1 LTAPTERADA
11 VPTSPSMSTRDL
23 LKEADRWGG
32 HEVLAVTDPT
42 GTLSLDDPLMLAVN
56 PHKGITV
63 LSHGGGASGEQLLSW
78 PFSAVGSV
86 DGALQS
92 DDPDDMQLLVVKVK
106 GNETFEFE
114 MDDAMAFAKLYD
126 EALCELR
133 GDVANALDDG
143 EVAEELSIGVKVA
156 NEVKVVVHF
165 FDEGELDRFWAAL
178 CLSRAA
184 LGFSCS
190 DRTTATATA
199 PETVDHG
206 DLRFAMRC
214 FGMDSHVDNIFGAFG
229 RFGGPTVQFHDM
241 QEFVGTLQ
249 IGFEEHMQAN
259 DFAAGPCCA
268 RVTKMDMMR
277 MRKTYDAIS
286 GSGGFNDLELSD
298 ALRKLGI
305 AFTDDDVAAGVRKLK
320 RHRPKEKRR
329 SGISWLEFVEGV
341 ADLTFEGGTSF
352 GKDLLAVQAN
362 LSFPVFHAFP
372 LEFPPSLELP
382 EEVAF
387 VFHDGLG
394 GLKITP
400 AEAPHGNA
408 LMTVMMAQIR
418 EFNVASQSDDPD
430 DCDVLTIRTRE
441 GLALIFEVEDGDG
454 LRAAQKQA
462 VQDCSRIATAR
473 LGGPNLLAPLQ
484 HAMLKGVFDVFD
496 VNGDGDV
503 TANELRLIFNVIG
516 TDLNWEE
523 MFAKLDID
531 GDGRVTLQELT
542 HVVAFETA
550 MSGSSGFLKVL
561 QYDVIKV
568 KEAFD
573 VVDVDGSGT
582 ISSFELKTVMDVL
595 GYPLDDEKLAVAM
608 SVLDADQS
616 GSVDWT
622 EFLHAIANKDLEDIG
637 IGRAFRSETIAQLG
651 GARDAMQESLA
662 AHEALLLRET
672 RNRHKLETQ
681 LKMLEKQLG
690 VEKQM
695 RFSERDLFD
704 EAANMLAKEKAG
716 RMEATKRAQKGR
728 ATREATLAMLAKQ
741 VSAIDGWKVQISCM
755 GMKAIGVVEKSAK
768 KPFSAASFVIR
779 FDEPYPDEFPSG
791 KGKISLDRKDPKCG
805 KRVLRPAQDGKEACF
820 VYLLYPFQLVGSG
833 PVDDVRSNFKKGGK
847 LTKRG
852 VLAGAYTN
860 RRSTDVVELGVL
872 PPSPR
877 DTCRRLA

>member
-1 LTAPTERADA
+1 MT
-11 VPTSPSMSTRDL
+11 TRDL
-23 LKEADRWGG
+23 LKEGDRWGG

-42 GTLSLDDPLMLAVN
+42 GTLSLDDPLMLEVH
-56 PHKGITV
+56 PHKGVTV
-63 LSHGGGASGEQLLSW
+63 LSHGARGEQLLSW
-78 PFSAVGSV
+78 PFSAVATV
-86 DGALQS
+86 EGALQS
-92 DDPDDMQLLVVKVK
+92 EDPDDMQLLLVKVK

-114 MDDAMAFAKLYD
+114 MDDAMAFAMLYD
-126 EALCELR
+126 EALRELR
-133 GDVANALDDG
+133 GDVAEAIDDG
-143 EVAEELSIGVKVA
+143 EVVEELSIGVKVA

-178 CLSRAA
+178 RLARAA
-184 LGFSCS
+184 LGFSHSCS
-190 DRTTATATA
+190 DKTAAIATA
-199 PETVDHG
+199 PETVSRG
-206 DLRFAMRC
+206 DLQFAMRC
-214 FGMDSHVDNIFGAFG
+214 FGMDSHVDSIFGAFS
-229 RFGGPTVQFHDM
+229 RFGGPTVQFHAM

-259 DFAAGPCCA
+259 GFATGPCSA
-268 RVTKMDMMR
+268 RVMKMDMMR
-277 MRKTYDAIS
+277 MRKTFDAIATS
-286 GSGGFNDLELSD
+286 GSGGFSDLELSD

-305 AFTDDDVAAGVRKLK
+305 AFTDDGVAAGVRKLK
-320 RHRPKEKRR
+320 RHRSKEKRGP
-329 SGISWLEFVEGV
+329 GISWLEFVEGV
-341 ADLTFEGGTSF
+341 ADLTFEGGTTF
-352 GKDLLAVQAN
+352 GKELLAVQTN
-362 LSFPVFHAFP
+362 LAFPVFHAFP
-372 LEFPPSLELP
+372 LEFPPSLKLP

-394 GLKITP
+394 GLKIAP
-400 AEAPHGNA
+400 AEAPHGSA

-418 EFNVASQSDDPD
+418 EFSVASQSDDPD
-430 DCDVLTIRTRE
+430 DCDVLTMRTRE

-462 VQDCSRIATAR
+462 VRDCTRIATAR
-473 LGGPNLLAPLQ
+473 SGGANLLAPLQ

-523 MFAKLDID
+523 MFTKLDID
-531 GDGRVTLQELT
+531 GDGKVTLQELT
-542 HVVAFETA
+542 HVVSFETA

-582 ISSFELKTVMDVL
+582 ISSSELKTVMGVL
-595 GYPLDDEKLAVAM
+595 GHSLDDEKLAVAM

-622 EFLHAIANKDLEDIG
+622 EFLHAIANKDLEDCG
-637 IGRAFRSETIAQLG
+637 IGRAFRTETIAQLS
-651 GARDAMQESLA
+651 GARDSLETSLA
-662 AHEALLLRET
+662 MHKAQLLRET
-672 RNRHKLETQ
+672 RNRQKLETQ

-690 VEKQM
+690 VEKQL
-695 RFSERDLFD
+695 RFSQRDLFD

-755 GMKAIGVVEKSAK
+755 GLKAKGVVEKSAK

-779 FDEPYPDEFPSG
+779 FDEPYPDQFPSG
-791 KGKISLDRKDPKCG
+791 KGKICLDRKDPKCG
-805 KRVLRPAQDGKEACF
+805 TRVLRPAQDGKEACF
-820 VYLLYPFQLVGSG
+820 VYMLYPFQLVGSG
-833 PVDDVRSNFKKGGK
+833 PADDVRSNFKSGGK

-852 VLAGAYTN
+852 VLAGAYTD
-860 RRSTDVVELGVL
+860 RRSTEIVIGAL
-872 PPSPR
+872 
-877 DTCRRLA
+877 